1 MKKLISLML
10 TIAMLAALVPTTLT
24 GVSAEDV
31 TPPPPENKWTD
42 EGNFDLSW
50 CAEPTGLDG
59 EITVAV
65 GDKTYHVGGDWCK
78 KEYEIDTPAKLAGL
92 AYLSNKATTDI
103 FHGEV
108 FYITQNLDLSAHYWE
123 PISKSSSKYRGSLI
137 GKLDGVAGAAA
148 TITGM
153 TIDTADTENI
163 RVGLIGQFGG
173 DWIENLRLVNAKI
186 TAHSYSVGSFVGYQN
201 GNLGSGTNKQ
211 GGYRNLFADTEI
223 VLKSGRSDRFDCVG
237 GILGFIQNC
246 NTGNDPTII
255 TDCVFTGTIS
265 APYAD
270 NLGGILG
277 QSQYDNNQK
286 APIIS
291 NCVVISE
298 NLEYG
303 YDNIGLQ
310 QNNDHNSGFG
320 GIVGCLY
327 SNIGGDVSATSV
339 SNCYVAAIMNVLNCK
354 DTTKTVENVG
364 GIVGASCSQTKTY
377 ENCQFDGI
385 ILGSSKK
392 KGAILGRYLTPATIK
407 NCVVSGIALN
417 ADATQSSYVGT
428 VTPFTFENLYSA
440 IEMRDRSGGTVQPQI
455 CEETD
460 FSELLAIRGTD
471 GKAVWTKADGA
482 LYPIL
487 AVAEPYL
494 NDTNKHLS
502 VALSGADLSWFT
514 FSGEK
519 TLTNERELL
528 GLSLLLKACG
538 GKSEAFLNAQNL
550 KIETVLLPL
559 LEGMFDESTA
569 EKLAGKTV
577 SAVDSGK
584 VVAIQAQTSKAAENG
599 SYSVRFVAEIVGS
612 DWASA
617 GFDLLVSYT
626 AEDGTRKCSKLTAQ
640 EVTACYQSVLA
651 EGETV
656 SAPDGH
662 FYLVFVLNGI
672 PTSNGD
678 TTFTVAAH
686 VEDAEGNSFAC
697 AGSIVFAATGNPV
710 DAN

>member
-1 MKKLISLML
+1 
-10 TIAMLAALVPTTLT
+10 
-24 GVSAEDV
+24 
-31 TPPPPENKWTD
+31 
-42 EGNFDLSW
+42 
-50 CAEPTGLDG
+50 
-59 EITVAV
+59 
-65 GDKTYHVGGDWCK
+65 
-78 KEYEIDTPAKLAGL
+78 
-92 AYLSNKATTDI
+92 
-103 FHGEV
+103 
-108 FYITQNLDLSAHYWE
+108 
-123 PISKSSSKYRGSLI
+123 
-137 GKLDGVAGAAA
+137 
-148 TITGM
+148 M
-153 TIDTADTENI
+153 TINTPDTENL
-163 RVGLIGQFGG
+163 RVGLIGRFGG
-173 DWIENLRLVNAKI
+173 DWIKNLRLENAKI
-186 TAHSYSVGSFVGYQN
+186 TAHSYTVGSFVGYQD
-201 GNLGSGTNKQ
+201 GNVGSGIGGGQ
-211 GGYRNLFADTEI
+211 GGYENLWSDAEI
-223 VLKSGRSDRFDCVG
+223 VIKKMREDRFDCIG
-237 GILGFIQNC
+237 GIVGLINNC
-246 NTGNDPTII
+246 SDANKATII
-255 TDCVFTGTIS
+255 KGCTFTGTIS
-265 APYAD
+265 APGAD

-277 QSQYDNNQK
+277 MSQYDYPQ
-286 APIIS
+286 APVIS
-291 NCVVISE
+291 DCVVITQKLEFGE
-298 NLEYG
+298 NNYG
-303 YDNIGLQ
+303 FTQDW
-310 QNNDHNSGFG
+310 NSGFG
-320 GIVGCLY
+320 GIAGTLY
-327 SNIGGDVSATSV
+327 SNKSDEKCATMV
-339 SNCYVAAIMNVLNCK
+339 TNCYFSGVMNILNCK
-354 DTTKTVENVG
+354 DASKMNENVG
-364 GIVGASCSQTKTY
+364 GIVGASCSQPKTY
-377 ENCQFDGI
+377 ENCQFDGVI
-385 ILGSSKK
+385 IGLSKK
-392 KGAILGRYLTPATIK
+392 KGAILGRYLESTSTIK
-407 NCVVSGIALN
+407 NCVISGIALN

-428 VTPFTFENLYSA
+428 GTPFTFENLYSA

-569 EKLAGKTV
+569 EMLAGKTV
-577 SAVDSGK
+577 SAVDSSK

-686 VEDAEGNSFAC
+686 VENAEGNSFAC